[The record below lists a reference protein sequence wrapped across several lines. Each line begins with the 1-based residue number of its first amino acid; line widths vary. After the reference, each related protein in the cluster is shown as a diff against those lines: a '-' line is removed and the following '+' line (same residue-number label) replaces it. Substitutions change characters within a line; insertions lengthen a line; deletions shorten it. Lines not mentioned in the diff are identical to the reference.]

1 METLFTDTENNQCEI
16 IMRKFKFNI
25 GDTVEVVADF
35 TLQTGSGVRK
45 MLGEKAIIKYAFFDG
60 NANVYTVSPLSWP
73 DKEECIVLECDMKI
87 VLPSEMPAK
96 PGESKEAAI
105 EHLIRQ
111 ALVYIGENPY
121 REGLTGTPDRI
132 RRMWQEL
139 FRGYDEKQKP
149 KITVFK
155 NGVDG
160 LSYDNMVIDS
170 GDYYS
175 LCEHHAMPFFGQYFF
190 AYIPHPKGKILG
202 LSKVARVVDYCAA
215 RLQIQERL
223 TRDIVKMI
231 EGALTEG
238 IEPECAPLGMA
249 LVMKGHHLCKEMRG
263 ARKKGLMTTSYL
275 TGVFRTDNDARAEFM
290 RFVNSTH
297 VE

>member
-1 METLFTDTENNQCEI
+1 METLFTDTENYQCKI
-16 IMRKFKFNI
+16 TMRKFKFNI

-45 MLGEKAIIKYAFFDG
+45 MLGEKAIVKYAFFDG

-73 DKEECIVLECDMKI
+73 DKEECIILEYDMKL
-87 VLPSEMPAK
+87 VLPSELPVK
-96 PGESKEAAI
+96 PGENQEAAI

-121 REGLTGTPDRI
+121 REGLRGTPDRI
-132 RRMWQEL
+132 RRMWIEL
-139 FRGYDEKQKP
+139 FRGYDKKQMP
-149 KITVFK
+149 KITTFE
-155 NGVDG
+155 NGVDD

-175 LCEHHAMPFFGQYFF
+175 LCEHHAMPFFGKYFF

-202 LSKVARVVDYCAA
+202 LSKVARVVDYCSA

-223 TRDIVKMI
+223 TRDIVEMI
-231 EGALTEG
+231 QGALMEDVK
-238 IEPECAPLGMA
+238 PEYAPLGMA

-263 ARKKGLMTTSYL
+263 AKKVGLMTTSYL
-275 TGVFRTDNDARAEFM
+275 TGVFRTDNDARAEFE